1 MTKEQEKMFVQ
12 QGDVVLVQGVVDKA
26 HKSGDLLVWFK
37 TESGGNSYAWIGKEY
52 VGKTWAVAPEKPKY
66 DPCRLFKK
74 GDKVEYSP
82 RDGRDCLEAP
92 WIYDEA
98 EVIEDED
105 KNGSVVVRFTFN
117 YGEPAVHKVPWYYLQ
132 LVSPVEELEPY
143 RIFENSHCFEV
154 RRKEPDDDRGT
165 GYDRD
170 VSIFFFSHPPYTRT
184 KEAARAAAE
193 AECARLNAEHRKEQ
207 NND

>member
-12 QGDVVLVQGVVDKA
+12 QGDIVLVQGVVDKA
-26 HKSGDLLVWFK
+26 DKSGDLLVWFK
-37 TESGGNSYAWIGKEY
+37 TESGVNSHAWIGKEY

-117 YGEPAVHKVPWYYLQ
+117 DGEPAVHKVPWYYLQ
-132 LVSPVEELEPY
+132 LVIPVEELEPY
-143 RIFENSHCFEV
+143 FIKEDKIELWWEVWKRDDEVGGLLVALFSTGEHPNS
-154 RRKEPDDDRGT
+154 K
-165 GYDRD
+165 
-170 VSIFFFSHPPYTRT
+170 
-184 KEAARAAAE
+184 AAAE
-193 AECARLNAEHRKEQ
+193 AECARLNADHRKEQ
-207 NND
+207 GNETH

>member
-26 HKSGDLLVWFK
+26 HKSGDLLVRFK
-37 TESGGNSYAWIGKEY
+37 TESGVNSYAWIGKEY
-52 VGKTWAVAPEKPKY
+52 VGKTWAVAPEKPTY
-66 DPCRLFKK
+66 DPCRIFKK

-105 KNGSVVVRFTFN
+105 KTGSVVVRFTFN
-117 YGEPAVHKVPWYYLQ
+117 YGAPSIHKVPWYYLQ
-132 LVSPVEELEPY
+132 LVTPVEELEPY
-143 RIFENSHCFEV
+143 YVGETASVYEVFNRNENNSSV
-154 RRKEPDDDRGT
+154 A
-165 GYDRD
+165 
-170 VSIFFFSHPPYTRT
+170 IFFKSQYSIEKA
-184 KEAARAAAE
+184 KERAA

-207 NND
+207 NNV